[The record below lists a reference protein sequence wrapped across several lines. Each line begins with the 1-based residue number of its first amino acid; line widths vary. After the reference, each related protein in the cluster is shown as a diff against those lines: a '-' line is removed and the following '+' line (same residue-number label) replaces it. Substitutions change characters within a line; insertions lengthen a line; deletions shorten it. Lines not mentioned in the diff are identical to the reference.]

1 MIGNMQERKK
11 VPKYLSHQQEE
22 EEFAED

>member
-1 MIGNMQERKK
+1 MQERKK